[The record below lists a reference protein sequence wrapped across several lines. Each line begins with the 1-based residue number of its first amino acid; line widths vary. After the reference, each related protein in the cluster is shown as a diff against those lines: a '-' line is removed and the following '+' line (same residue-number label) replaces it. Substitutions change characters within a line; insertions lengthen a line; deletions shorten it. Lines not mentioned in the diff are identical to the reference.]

1 MASTRIFRKMI
12 MAGIGTLFVV
22 ATPIGNLGD
31 ISRRALDVLESVD
44 LVAAEDTR
52 HSAGL
57 LRHFGISTRLL
68 ACHDYNER
76 QVAERLLS
84 HLQQGRDIALI
95 SDAGTPLISDPG
107 YHVVRKIRAAGVRVI
122 PVPGPSSIIAALSV
136 AGLPTDRFVYEGFLP
151 AKSKARRDRLQQLVE
166 ESRTVVML
174 ESSHRIVDSVND
186 IADITGGMR
195 ELVLA
200 RELTKRFEEI
210 HADSTAAMCEWL
222 DADPNRQR
230 GEFVL
235 MLAGAEES
243 GTEAADLRRILEP
256 LLEELPLKQASAL
269 AARISGEPK
278 NAVYKLAL
286 AIRDASD

>member
-1 MASTRIFRKMI
+1 MP
-12 MAGIGTLFVV
+12 GNGTLYVV

-31 ISRRALDVLESVD
+31 ISRRALEVLEAVD

-52 HSAGL
+52 HSGQL

-68 ACHDYNER
+68 ACHDHNER
-76 QVAERLLS
+76 MVADRLLS
-84 HLQQGRDIALI
+84 HLQQGNDIALI

-107 YHVVRKIRAAGVRVI
+107 YHVVRKLRAAGVKIV

-151 AKSKARRDRLQQLVE
+151 AKGKARRDRLQQLASE
-166 ESRTVVML
+166 TRTVLML
-174 ESSHRIVDSVND
+174 ESSHRIVDAVND
-186 IADITGGMR
+186 IADIAGAGR

-200 RELTKRFEEI
+200 RELTKTFEQI
-210 HADSTAAMCEWL
+210 HADSAAGMRAWL
-222 DADPNRQR
+222 AADPDRQR

-235 MLAGAEES
+235 ILAGAEES
-243 GTEAADLRRILEP
+243 GADEADIRRILEP

-269 AARISGEPK
+269 AAKISGEPK

-286 AIRDASD
+286 AMRDASD

>member
-1 MASTRIFRKMI
+1 MP
-12 MAGIGTLFVV
+12 GNGTLYVV

-31 ISRRALDVLESVD
+31 ISRRALEVLEAVD

-52 HSAGL
+52 HSGQL

-68 ACHDYNER
+68 ACHDHNER
-76 QVAERLLS
+76 IVADRLLS
-84 HLQQGRDIALI
+84 HLQQGNDIALI

-107 YHVVRKIRAAGVRVI
+107 YHVVRKLRAAGVKIV
-122 PVPGPSSIIAALSV
+122 PVPGPSAIIAALSV

-151 AKSKARRDRLQQLVE
+151 AKGKARRDRLQRLASE
-166 ESRTVVML
+166 TRTVLML
-174 ESSHRIVDSVND
+174 ESSHRIVDAVND
-186 IADITGGMR
+186 IADIAGAGR

-200 RELTKRFEEI
+200 RELTKTFEQI
-210 HADSTAAMCEWL
+210 HADSAAGMREWL
-222 DADPNRQR
+222 AADPDRQR

-235 MLAGAEES
+235 ILAGAEES
-243 GTEAADLRRILEP
+243 GADEADIRRILEP

-269 AARISGEPK
+269 AAKISGEPK

-286 AIRDASD
+286 AMRDASD